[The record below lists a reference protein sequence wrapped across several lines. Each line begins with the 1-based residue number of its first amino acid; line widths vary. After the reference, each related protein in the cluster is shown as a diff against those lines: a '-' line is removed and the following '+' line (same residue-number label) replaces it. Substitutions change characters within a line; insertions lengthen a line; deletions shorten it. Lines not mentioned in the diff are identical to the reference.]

1 MDFAGFVFTG
11 KLCQGYNN
19 NNNKSTCLYICIC
32 FVLTSFSYGSTVN
45 QRWQQT
51 VRLYMLIGLLFLN
64 REKYYLFS
72 MCSLKIK

>member
-11 KLCQGYNN
+11 KLSQGYNN

-45 QRWQQT
+45 QRWQE
-51 VRLYMLIGLLFLN
+51 IGLLFLN